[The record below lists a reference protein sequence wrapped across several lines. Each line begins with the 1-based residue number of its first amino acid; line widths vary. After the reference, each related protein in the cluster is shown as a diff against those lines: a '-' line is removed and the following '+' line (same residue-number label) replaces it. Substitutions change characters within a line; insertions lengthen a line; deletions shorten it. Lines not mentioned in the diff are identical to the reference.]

1 MTKKIFQWLGRE
13 FVALSGE
20 GKSGGTATDQM
31 QGIVSR
37 FDEELRSV
45 GLSLENTVRTR
56 LWAVDRDSRHQASN
70 VRFKT
75 LSGKARASSTSFLS
89 QDHFDSDARV
99 ALDLIAMRPSRPG
112 LGKKVVEYDP
122 PKRPCRYVRYDSF
135 VFLTGEEAETALQP
149 PVLADQLVN
158 ILSLLGDS
166 LTHAGASW
174 DQAIKVS
181 SFLHRAHSAE
191 TLKGLFEKNLKGAIP
206 FMECVPVDG
215 FAIQEGVSGGGEG
228 LLEVEVTAKI
238 D

>member
-31 QGIVSR
+31 QGIVRR

-70 VRFKT
+70 VRFKM

-99 ALDLIAMRPSRPG
+99 SLDLIALRPSQPG
-112 LGKKVVEYDP
+112 VEKKIVEYDP
-122 PKRPCRYVRYDSF
+122 PKRPCRYVIYDAF
-135 VFLTGEEAETALQP
+135 VFLTGEEAETALEP

-174 DQAIKVS
+174 DRAIKVS
-181 SFLHRAHSAE
+181 SFLHRSQKLANYKEH
-191 TLKGLFEKNLKGAIP
+191 LKK
-206 FMECVPVDG
+206 M
-215 FAIQEGVSGGGEG
+215 
-228 LLEVEVTAKI
+228 
-238 D
+238 

>member
-1 MTKKIFQWLGRE
+1 M
-13 FVALSGE
+13 
-20 GKSGGTATDQM
+20 
-31 QGIVSR
+31 
-37 FDEELRSV
+37 
-45 GLSLENTVRTR
+45 
-56 LWAVDRDSRHQASN
+56 
-70 VRFKT
+70 
-75 LSGKARASSTSFLS
+75 
-89 QDHFDSDARV
+89 
-99 ALDLIAMRPSRPG
+99 
-112 LGKKVVEYDP
+112 
-122 PKRPCRYVRYDSF
+122 
-135 VFLTGEEAETALQP
+135 TGEEAETALQP

-158 ILSLLGDS
+158 ILSLLGAS